1 MLKLAQLRLEIT
13 MYGLLLAIIYLSF
26 ISLGLP
32 DSLIGS
38 AWPVMHVDLS
48 VSVASAGVI
57 TIIISAGTVISSL
70 FSAFLIKKIGTG
82 LVTAISVGMT
92 ALALLGFSFAT
103 AYWQL
108 CVLAIPYG
116 LGAGAVDAALNNY
129 VALNYNAKHL
139 NWLHCF
145 WGVGAAISPYIMS
158 FALTKG
164 LGWNNG
170 FRIVFYIQIALT
182 AILLFALPLWKKAK
196 KGSGFQPISQFDDL
210 EYKKVSNT
218 LPKNADMQ
226 NQAQFEDLQP
236 QNVQIEQQKKK
247 NFFSVFKIKGV
258 WLVLVAFFAYC
269 ALEQTTGL
277 WATSYLVQY
286 RGVEPTVAA
295 KFASFFY
302 IGITVGRGLA
312 GIFADKIGDRTLIRV
327 GSGVIL
333 VGILLVALPFKSTI
347 PSLVGL
353 IVIGLGCAPIYP
365 AIIHSTPTNFGK
377 DKSQSVIG
385 LQMAFAYIGITAM
398 PPLFGVIAQY
408 INIGLYWVYILV
420 FTALMIVMMEI
431 LNAIIKKKRISN
443 QVNL

>member
-1 MLKLAQLRLEIT
+1 

-38 AWPVMHVDLS
+38 AWPVMHVDLN

-70 FSAFLIKKIGTG
+70 FSDLLIRKLGTG
-82 LVTAISVGMT
+82 VVTAISVGMT

-108 CVLAIPYG
+108 CLLAIPYG
-116 LGAGAVDAALNNY
+116 LGAGAVDAALNNF
-129 VALNYNAKHL
+129 VALHYSAKHL

-145 WGVGAAISPYIMS
+145 WGVGASISPYIMS

-182 AILLFALPLWKKAK
+182 AILVFALPLWKKGLNK
-196 KGSGFQPISQFDDL
+196 KSVITPVLPSEESATTTSNDIQTDNGEHVAQNEPSIERIDVEESENTTQN
-210 EYKKVSNT
+210 KKHS
-218 LPKNADMQ
+218 
-226 NQAQFEDLQP
+226 
-236 QNVQIEQQKKK
+236 
-247 NFFSVFKIKGV
+247 FFSVFKIKGV
-258 WLVLVAFFAYC
+258 WFVLIAFFAYS
-269 ALEQTTGL
+269 AMEQTTGL

-286 RGVEPTVAA
+286 KGIDATVAA

-302 IGITVGRGLA
+302 IGITAGRALA
-312 GIFADKIGDRTLIRV
+312 GIFADKIGDKLLIRI
-327 GSGVIL
+327 GSGIIL
-333 VGILLVALPFKSTI
+333 VGILLVALPLETTV

-353 IVIGLGCAPIYP
+353 IVIGVGCAPIYP
-365 AIIHSTPTNFGK
+365 AIIHSTPVNFGK
-377 DKSQSVIG
+377 TNSQSVIG
-385 LQMAFAYIGITAM
+385 LQMATAYIGTTAM

-408 INIGLYWVYILV
+408 VNIGLYSLYLFV
-420 FTALMIVMMEI
+420 FDALMIVMSEL
-431 LNAIIKKKRISN
+431 LNAKVKKQRMIG
-443 QVNL
+443 

>member
-1 MLKLAQLRLEIT
+1 

-57 TIIISAGTVISSL
+57 TIIISAGTVVSSL
-70 FSAFLIKKIGTG
+70 FSDTLIRKLGTG

-196 KGSGFQPISQFDDL
+196 KGSGFQPISQFDDI

-218 LPKNADMQ
+218 LPQNADMQ
-226 NQAQFEDLQP
+226 NQTQFEDLQP
-236 QNVQIEQQKKK
+236 QNAQIEPQKKK

-327 GSGVIL
+327 GSGIII
-333 VGILLVALPFKSTI
+333 VGVLLVALPLSSTI

-408 INIGLYWVYILV
+408 INIGLYSLYIFVL
-420 FTALMIVMMEI
+420 TAVMITMLEI
-431 LNAIIKKKRISN
+431 LNAQVKKKRTSN
-443 QVNL
+443 QANL

>member
-1 MLKLAQLRLEIT
+1 

-38 AWPVMHVDLS
+38 AWPVMHVDLG

-57 TIIISAGTVISSL
+57 TIIISAGTVVSSL
-70 FSAFLIKKIGTG
+70 FSDFLIKKLGTG
-82 LVTAISVGMT
+82 IVTALSVGMT

-103 AYWQL
+103 EYWHL

-129 VALNYNAKHL
+129 VAINYSAKHL

-145 WGVGAAISPYIMS
+145 WGIGASISPYIMS

-182 AILLFALPLWKKAK
+182 IILLVAIPLWKKAR
-196 KGSGFQPISQFDDL
+196 KGRGFKPISQFDDL
-210 EYKKVSNT
+210 EYKISASS
-218 LPKNADMQ
+218 LPQNADIR
-226 NQAQFEDLQP
+226 NQAQSTAFEHQSD
-236 QNVQIEQQKKK
+236 QNVQNVPEGKK

-258 WLVLVAFFAYC
+258 WFVLIAFFAYS

-286 RGVEPTVAA
+286 KGIDATVAA

-302 IGITVGRGLA
+302 IGITAGRAFA
-312 GIFADKIGDRTLIRV
+312 GIFADKIGDRLLIRI
-327 GSGVIL
+327 GSGIII
-333 VGILLVALPFKSTI
+333 VGVLLVALPFQSTV

-353 IVIGLGCAPIYP
+353 IVIGMGCAPIYP
-365 AIIHSTPTNFGK
+365 AIIHSTPVNFGK
-377 DKSQSVIG
+377 NNSQSVIG
-385 LQMAFAYIGITAM
+385 LQMACAYIGTTAM

-408 INIGLYWVYILV
+408 VNIGLYSLYILL
-420 FTALMIVMMEI
+420 FTVLMIVMSEL
-431 LNAIIKKKRISN
+431 LNAKVKKQRMETSN
-443 QVNL
+443 

>member
-1 MLKLAQLRLEIT
+1 

-70 FSAFLIKKIGTG
+70 FSDALIKKLGTG

-210 EYKKVSNT
+210 EYKVSNT
-218 LPKNADMQ
+218 LPQNADME
-226 NQAQFEDLQP
+226 NQAQSATFDT
-236 QNVQIEQQKKK
+236 QNVQNQTKKK
-247 NFFSVFKIKGV
+247 ENFFFVFKIKGV
-258 WLVLVAFFAYC
+258 WFVLIAFFAYS

-286 RGVEPTVAA
+286 RCVEPTVAA

-302 IGITVGRGLA
+302 IGITAGRAFA

-327 GSGVIL
+327 GSGIIL
-333 VGILLVALPFKSTI
+333 VGILLVALPFQSTV

-353 IVIGLGCAPIYP
+353 IVIGVGCAPIYP
-365 AIIHSTPTNFGK
+365 AIIHSTPVNFGK

-385 LQMAFAYIGITAM
+385 LQMAFAYIGTTAM

-408 INIGLYWVYILV
+408 ISIGLYWVYILI
-420 FTALMIVMMEI
+420 FTVLMIVMMEI
-431 LNAIIKKKRISN
+431 LNAIIKKKRTSN
-443 QVNL
+443 PGNL

>member
-1 MLKLAQLRLEIT
+1 

-38 AWPVMHVDLS
+38 AWPVMHVDLG

-57 TIIISAGTVISSL
+57 TIIISAGTVVSSL
-70 FSAFLIKKIGTG
+70 FSDFLIKKLGTG
-82 LVTAISVGMT
+82 IVTALSVGMT

-103 AYWQL
+103 EYWHL

-129 VALNYNAKHL
+129 VAINYSAKHL

-145 WGVGAAISPYIMS
+145 WGIGASISPYIMS

-182 AILLFALPLWKKAK
+182 IILLVAIPLWKKAR
-196 KGSGFQPISQFDDL
+196 KGRGFKPISQFDDL
-210 EYKKVSNT
+210 EYKISASS
-218 LPKNADMQ
+218 LPQNADIR
-226 NQAQFEDLQP
+226 NQAQSTAFEHQSD
-236 QNVQIEQQKKK
+236 QNVQNVPEGKK

-258 WLVLVAFFAYC
+258 WFVLIAFFAYS

-286 RGVEPTVAA
+286 KGIDATVAA

-302 IGITVGRGLA
+302 IGITAGRAFA
-312 GIFADKIGDRTLIRV
+312 GIFADKIGDRLLIRI
-327 GSGVIL
+327 GSGIII
-333 VGILLVALPFKSTI
+333 VGVLLVALPLQSTV

-353 IVIGLGCAPIYP
+353 IVIGMGCAPIYP
-365 AIIHSTPTNFGK
+365 AIIHSTPVNFGK
-377 DKSQSVIG
+377 NNSQSVIG
-385 LQMAFAYIGITAM
+385 LQMACAYIGTTAM

-408 INIGLYWVYILV
+408 VNIGLYSLYILL
-420 FTALMIVMMEI
+420 FTVLMIVMSEL
-431 LNAIIKKKRISN
+431 LNAKVKKQRMETSN
-443 QVNL
+443 

>member
-1 MLKLAQLRLEIT
+1 

-57 TIIISAGTVISSL
+57 TIIISAGTVVSSL
-70 FSAFLIKKIGTG
+70 FSDFLIKKLGTG

-226 NQAQFEDLQP
+226 NQAQSSTFDI
-236 QNVQIEQQKKK
+236 QNVQIEPQKKK
-247 NFFSVFKIKGV
+247 NYFSVFKIKGV
-258 WLVLVAFFAYC
+258 WFVLIAFFAYS

-302 IGITVGRGLA
+302 IGITAGRAFA

-327 GSGVIL
+327 GSGIIL
-333 VGILLVALPFKSTI
+333 CGILLVALPFKSTA

-353 IVIGLGCAPIYP
+353 IVIGVGCAPIYP
-365 AIIHSTPTNFGK
+365 AIIHSTPVNFGK

-385 LQMAFAYIGITAM
+385 LQMAFAYIGTTAM

-408 INIGLYWVYILV
+408 VNIGLYWVYILV

-431 LNAIIKKKRISN
+431 LNAIIKKKRTSI
-443 QVNL
+443 QVNS

>member
-1 MLKLAQLRLEIT
+1 

-38 AWPVMHVDLS
+38 AWPVMHVDLG

-57 TIIISAGTVISSL
+57 TIIISAGTVVSSL
-70 FSAFLIKKIGTG
+70 FSDFLIKKLGTG
-82 LVTAISVGMT
+82 IVTALSVGMT

-103 AYWQL
+103 EYWHL

-129 VALNYNAKHL
+129 VAINYSAKYL

-145 WGVGAAISPYIMS
+145 WGIGASISPYIMS

-182 AILLFALPLWKKAK
+182 IILLVAIPLWKKAR
-196 KGSGFQPISQFDDL
+196 KGRGFKPISQFDDL
-210 EYKKVSNT
+210 EYKISASS
-218 LPKNADMQ
+218 LPQNADIR
-226 NQAQFEDLQP
+226 NQAQSTAFEHQSD
-236 QNVQIEQQKKK
+236 QNVQNVPEGKK

-258 WLVLVAFFAYC
+258 WFVLIAFFAYS

-286 RGVEPTVAA
+286 KGIDATVAA

-302 IGITVGRGLA
+302 IGITAGRAFA
-312 GIFADKIGDRTLIRV
+312 GIFADKIGDRLLIRI
-327 GSGVIL
+327 GSGIII
-333 VGILLVALPFKSTI
+333 VGVLLVALPFQSTV

-353 IVIGLGCAPIYP
+353 IVIGMGCAPVYP
-365 AIIHSTPTNFGK
+365 AIIHSTPVNFGK
-377 DKSQSVIG
+377 NNSQSVIG
-385 LQMAFAYIGITAM
+385 LQMACAYIGTTAM

-408 INIGLYWVYILV
+408 VNIGLYSLYILL
-420 FTALMIVMMEI
+420 FTVLMIVMSEL
-431 LNAIIKKKRISN
+431 LNAKVKKQRMETSN
-443 QVNL
+443 

>member
-1 MLKLAQLRLEIT
+1 

-57 TIIISAGTVISSL
+57 TIIISAGTVVSSL
-70 FSAFLIKKIGTG
+70 FSDVLIRKLGTG

-92 ALALLGFSFAT
+92 AFALLGFSFAT

-218 LPKNADMQ
+218 LPQNADMQ
-226 NQAQFEDLQP
+226 NQAQFEDFQS
-236 QNVQIEQQKKK
+236 QNAQIEPQKKK
-247 NFFSVFKIKGV
+247 NYFSVFKIKGV
-258 WLVLVAFFAYC
+258 WFVLIAFFAYS

-277 WATSYLVQY
+277 WATSYLVQF
-286 RGVEPTVAA
+286 RGIEPTVAA

-302 IGITVGRGLA
+302 IGITAGRAFA

-327 GSGVIL
+327 GSGIIL
-333 VGILLVALPFKSTI
+333 CGILLVALPFKSTV

-385 LQMAFAYIGITAM
+385 LQMAFAYIGTTAM

-408 INIGLYWVYILV
+408 INIGLYSLYIFVL
-420 FTALMIVMMEI
+420 TAVMITMLEI
-431 LNAIIKKKRISN
+431 LNAQVKKKRTSN
-443 QVNL
+443 QANL

>member
-1 MLKLAQLRLEIT
+1 

-38 AWPVMHVDLS
+38 AWPVMQVDLG

-57 TIIISAGTVISSL
+57 TIIISAGTVVSSL
-70 FSAFLIKKIGTG
+70 FSDFLIKKLGTG
-82 LVTAISVGMT
+82 IVTALSVGMT

-103 AYWQL
+103 EYWHL

-129 VALNYNAKHL
+129 VAINYSAKHL

-145 WGVGAAISPYIMS
+145 WGIGASISPYIMS

-182 AILLFALPLWKKAK
+182 IILLVAIPLWKKARK
-196 KGSGFQPISQFDDL
+196 DRGFQPISQFDDL
-210 EYKKVSNT
+210 EYKKSVSS
-218 LPKNADMQ
+218 LPQNADIR
-226 NQAQFEDLQP
+226 NQAQSTAFEHQSD
-236 QNVQIEQQKKK
+236 QNVQNVPEGKK

-258 WLVLVAFFAYC
+258 WFVLIAFFAYS

-286 RGVEPTVAA
+286 KGIDATVAA

-302 IGITVGRGLA
+302 IGITAGRAFA
-312 GIFADKIGDRTLIRV
+312 GIFADKIGDRLLIRI
-327 GSGVIL
+327 GSGIII
-333 VGILLVALPFKSTI
+333 VGVLLVALPLQSTV

-353 IVIGLGCAPIYP
+353 IVIGMGCAPVYP
-365 AIIHSTPTNFGK
+365 AIIHSTPVNFGK
-377 DKSQSVIG
+377 NNSQSVIG
-385 LQMAFAYIGITAM
+385 LQMACAYIGTTAM

-408 INIGLYWVYILV
+408 VNIGLYSLYILL
-420 FTALMIVMMEI
+420 FTVLMIVMSEL
-431 LNAIIKKKRISN
+431 LNAKVKKQRMETSN
-443 QVNL
+443 

>member
-1 MLKLAQLRLEIT
+1 

-32 DSLIGS
+32 DSLIGA

-57 TIIISAGTVISSL
+57 TIIISAGTVVSSL
-70 FSAFLIKKIGTG
+70 FSDFLIRKLGTG
-82 LVTAISVGMT
+82 IVTALSVGMT

-103 AYWQL
+103 EYWHL

-129 VALNYNAKHL
+129 VAVNYSAKHL

-145 WGVGAAISPYIMS
+145 WGVGASISPYIMS

-182 AILLFALPLWKKAK
+182 IILLVAIPLWKKAR
-196 KGSGFQPISQFDDL
+196 KGSGFQPVSQFDNL
-210 EYKKVSNT
+210 EYKKSASVLSQNV
-218 LPKNADMQ
+218 DIQ
-226 NQAQFEDLQP
+226 NQAQSTSFEHLNEQIA
-236 QNVQIEQQKKK
+236 QNAPEKK

-258 WLVLVAFFAYC
+258 WFVLIAFFAYS

-286 RGVEPTVAA
+286 RGIDATVAA

-302 IGITVGRGLA
+302 IGITAGRAFA
-312 GIFADKIGDRTLIRV
+312 GIFADKIGDKLLIRI
-327 GSGVIL
+327 GSGIIIIGV
-333 VGILLVALPFKSTI
+333 LLVAIPLQSTV

-353 IVIGLGCAPIYP
+353 IVIGVGCAPIYP
-365 AIIHSTPTNFGK
+365 AIIHSTPVNFGK
-377 DKSQSVIG
+377 NNSQSVIG
-385 LQMAFAYIGITAM
+385 LQMAFAYVGTTAM

-408 INIGLYWVYILV
+408 INIGLYSLYIFL
-420 FTALMIVMMEI
+420 FTALMIVMSEL
-431 LNAIIKKKRISN
+431 LNAKVKKQRMMG
-443 QVNL
+443 

>member
-1 MLKLAQLRLEIT
+1 

-38 AWPVMHVDLS
+38 AWPVMHIDLN
-48 VSVASAGVI
+48 VSMASAGVI
-57 TIIISAGTVISSL
+57 TIIISAGTVVSSL
-70 FSAFLIKKIGTG
+70 FSDFLIRKLGTG
-82 LVTAISVGMT
+82 FVTAISVGMT

-103 AYWQL
+103 AYWHL

-158 FALTKG
+158 FALMSG

-210 EYKKVSNT
+210 EYKKVSNM
-218 LPKNADMQ
+218 LPQTPDIH
-226 NQAQFEDLQP
+226 NQTQFTPFESQKE
-236 QNVQIEQQKKK
+236 QITTEKKK

-258 WLVLVAFFAYC
+258 WLVLIAFFAYC

-286 RGVEPTVAA
+286 RGVEPTIAA

-302 IGITVGRGLA
+302 IGITAGRAFA
-312 GIFADKIGDRTLIRV
+312 GIFADKIGDKTLIRV
-327 GSGVIL
+327 GSGIIL
-333 VGILLVALPFKSTI
+333 AGILLVALPLKSTV

-353 IVIGLGCAPIYP
+353 IIIGLGCAPIYP

-377 DKSQSVIG
+377 DNSQSVIG

-408 INIGLYWVYILV
+408 INIGLYSLYILFFAV
-420 FTALMIVMMEI
+420 SMIVTMEI
-431 LNAIIKKKRISN
+431 LNAITKKKRISN
-443 QVNL
+443 NMD

>member
-1 MLKLAQLRLEIT
+1 

-70 FSAFLIKKIGTG
+70 FSDFLIKKLGTG

-158 FALTKG
+158 FALTSG

-182 AILLFALPLWKKAK
+182 VVLLFTLPLWKKAK
-196 KGSGFQPISQFDDL
+196 NGSGFQPISQFDDL
-210 EYKKVSNT
+210 EYKKVYDTLPQNENIQSNT
-218 LPKNADMQ
+218 QTVPKDT
-226 NQAQFEDLQP
+226 QFAPE
-236 QNVQIEQQKKK
+236 KKR

-258 WLVLVAFFAYC
+258 WLVLIAFFSYC

-277 WATSYLVQY
+277 WAASYLVQY

-312 GIFADKIGDRTLIRV
+312 GIFADKIGDKTLIRI
-327 GSGVIL
+327 GSGIIL
-333 VGILLVALPFKSTI
+333 VGVLLVALPVQTTV

-353 IVIGLGCAPIYP
+353 IIIGLGCAPIYP

-377 DKSQSVIG
+377 DNSQSVIG
-385 LQMAFAYIGITAM
+385 VQMAFAYIGITAM

-408 INIGLYWVYILV
+408 VNIGLYSLYLLAFAV
-420 FTALMIVMMEI
+420 LMIVMLEI
-431 LNAIIKKKRISN
+431 LNSKIKKKRASN
-443 QVNL
+443 AVN

>member
-1 MLKLAQLRLEIT
+1 

-38 AWPVMHVDLS
+38 AWPVMHVDLG
-48 VSVASAGVI
+48 VSIASAGVI

-70 FSAFLIKKIGTG
+70 FSDFLIRKLSTG

-108 CVLAIPYG
+108 CVLAVPYG

-158 FALTKG
+158 FALTSG

-170 FRIVFYIQIALT
+170 FRTVFYIQIALT

-196 KGSGFQPISQFDDL
+196 QSSGFQPISQFDYL
-210 EYKKVSNT
+210 EYKKINNP
-218 LPKNADMQ
+218 LPKNADIQYQSQFATVESQNMQ
-226 NQAQFEDLQP
+226 NEP
-236 QNVQIEQQKKK
+236 EKKK
-247 NFFSVFKIKGV
+247 SFFSVFKIKGV
-258 WLVLVAFFAYC
+258 WLVLIAFFSYC

-277 WATSYLVQY
+277 WAASYLVQY

-302 IGITVGRGLA
+302 IGITIGRGLA
-312 GIFADKIGDRTLIRV
+312 GIFADKIGDKTLIRL
-327 GSGVIL
+327 GSGIIIIGV
-333 VGILLVALPFKSTI
+333 LLVALPLTSTV
-347 PSLVGL
+347 PSLIGL
-353 IVIGLGCAPIYP
+353 IIIGLGCAPIYP

-377 DKSQSVIG
+377 DNSQSVIG
-385 LQMAFAYIGITAM
+385 VQMAFAYIGITAM

-408 INIGLYWVYILV
+408 IDIGLYSLYIFLFAV
-420 FTALMIVMMEI
+420 LMIVMLEI
-431 LNAIIKKKRISN
+431 LNAKIKKKRASN
-443 QVNL
+443 AVN

>member
-1 MLKLAQLRLEIT
+1 

-38 AWPVMHVDLS
+38 AWPVMHVDLG

-57 TIIISAGTVISSL
+57 TIIISAGTVVSSL
-70 FSAFLIKKIGTG
+70 FSDFLIKKLGTG
-82 LVTAISVGMT
+82 IVTALSVGMT

-103 AYWQL
+103 EYWHL

-129 VALNYNAKHL
+129 VAINYSAKHL

-145 WGVGAAISPYIMS
+145 WGIGASISPYIMS

-182 AILLFALPLWKKAK
+182 IILLVAIPLWKKAR
-196 KGSGFQPISQFDDL
+196 KGRGFKPISQFDDL
-210 EYKKVSNT
+210 EYKISASS
-218 LPKNADMQ
+218 LPQNADIR
-226 NQAQFEDLQP
+226 NQAQSTAFEHQSD
-236 QNVQIEQQKKK
+236 QNVQNVPEGKK

-258 WLVLVAFFAYC
+258 WFVLIAFFAYS

-286 RGVEPTVAA
+286 KGIDATVAA

-302 IGITVGRGLA
+302 IGITAGRAFA
-312 GIFADKIGDRTLIRV
+312 GIFADKIGDRLLIRI
-327 GSGVIL
+327 GSGIII
-333 VGILLVALPFKSTI
+333 VGVLLVALPLQSTV

-353 IVIGLGCAPIYP
+353 IVIGMGCAPIYP
-365 AIIHSTPTNFGK
+365 AIIHSTPVNFGK
-377 DKSQSVIG
+377 NNSQSVIG
-385 LQMAFAYIGITAM
+385 LQMACAYIGTTAM

-408 INIGLYWVYILV
+408 VNIGLYSLYILL
-420 FTALMIVMMEI
+420 FTVLMIVMSEL
-431 LNAIIKKKRISN
+431 LNAKVKKQRIETPN
-443 QVNL
+443 

>member
-1 MLKLAQLRLEIT
+1 

-70 FSAFLIKKIGTG
+70 FSDFLIKKLGTG

-92 ALALLGFSFAT
+92 ALALLGFSFST

-158 FALTKG
+158 FALANG

-182 AILLFALPLWKKAK
+182 VVLLFTLPLWKKAK
-196 KGSGFQPISQFDDL
+196 NGSGFQPISQFDDL
-210 EYKKVSNT
+210 EYKKVYDTLPQNENIQSNT
-218 LPKNADMQ
+218 QTVLQDT
-226 NQAQFEDLQP
+226 QFAPE
-236 QNVQIEQQKKK
+236 KKRI
-247 NFFSVFKIKGV
+247 FFSVFKIKGV
-258 WLVLVAFFAYC
+258 WLVLIAFFSYC

-277 WATSYLVQY
+277 WAASYLVQY

-312 GIFADKIGDRTLIRV
+312 GIFADKIGDKTLIRI
-327 GSGVIL
+327 GSGIIL
-333 VGILLVALPFKSTI
+333 VGVLLVALPVQTTV

-353 IVIGLGCAPIYP
+353 IIIGLGCAPIYP

-377 DKSQSVIG
+377 DNSQSVIG
-385 LQMAFAYIGITAM
+385 VQMAFAYIGITAM

-408 INIGLYWVYILV
+408 VNIGLYSLYLLV
-420 FTALMIVMMEI
+420 FAVLMIVMLEI
-431 LNAIIKKKRISN
+431 LNSKIKKKRASN
-443 QVNL
+443 AVN